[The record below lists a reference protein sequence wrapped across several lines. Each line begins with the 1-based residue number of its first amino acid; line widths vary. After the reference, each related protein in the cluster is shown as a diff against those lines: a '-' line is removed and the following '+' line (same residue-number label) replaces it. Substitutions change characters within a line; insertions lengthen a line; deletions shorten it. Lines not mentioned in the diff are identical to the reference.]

1 MLHQSL
7 DTAFDVQA
15 AADVTQ
21 PICPPHPGLMLGMC
35 VRCGAS
41 VDEQEETAIP
51 LKSVLVHSS
60 KFAMMQH
67 IAALYTHVDQALC
80 VIRYLHMGLQVSA
93 QEAERIRYNKH
104 S

>member
-1 MLHQSL
+1 M
-7 DTAFDVQA
+7 
-15 AADVTQ
+15 TQ

-60 KFAMMQH
+60 FFAVMQH
-67 IAALYTHVDQALC
+67 IAALYTDVDQPLC
-80 VIRYLHMGLQVSA
+80 LVRYLHMGLQVSA
-93 QEAERIRYNKH
+93 QEAERIRYITH